1 MKLPRRRQFLGA
13 GSKRRYIAEHFA
25 HRTGRSVRL
34 IVPFP
39 PGARAKSAQRQ
50 YEAMKSVM
58 QRLFDSEIEAL
69 RLFPS
74 GGLAKDG
81 LGDDWKP
88 APDTVEASAGIGRRE
103 FITLLGGALLASPL
117 AARAQQDERPRH
129 IGVLMTLAAI
139 DPQAQARNAAF
150 LQGLHELGWT
160 IGRNVQIDHRWATG
174 GVDDTRRRAAELA
187 ALAPDVIL
195 ASGSAA
201 LESLLLATRTVPI
214 VFVVVPDPVGAGFV
228 DSLARPGGNA
238 TGFTTTFE
246 YRIGAKWLELLKQI
260 APGVT
265 RAAVILDPVTTAGTG
280 QWSAIQAAAPT
291 IGLAAVPVNIR
302 DGGMNRTLAAFARA
316 SNVGLIVTASAFS
329 LVHRD
334 AIVDLVA
341 RHKLPAVY
349 YERSFAAAGGLISY
363 GPDFLDQYR
372 RAGAYV
378 DRILKGEKPA
388 DLPVQ
393 TATKYE
399 IVMNRKTAQ
408 ALGLDI
414 PAAVLARVDEVME

>member
-1 MKLPRRRQFLGA
+1 
-13 GSKRRYIAEHFA
+13 
-25 HRTGRSVRL
+25 
-34 IVPFP
+34 
-39 PGARAKSAQRQ
+39 
-50 YEAMKSVM
+50 MKSVM

-69 RLFPS
+69 RLFPN
-74 GGLAKDG
+74 GGFAKDE

-88 APDTVEASAGIGRRE
+88 APETVEASAGIGRRQ
-103 FITLLGGALLASPL
+103 FMTLPGGALLASPL
-117 AARAQQDERPRH
+117 AAQARGDERLRH

-160 IGRNVQIDHRWATG
+160 IGRNVQIDRRWATG
-174 GVDDTRRRAAELA
+174 AVDDTRRHAAELA

-214 VFVVVPDPVGAGFV
+214 VFVAVPDPVGAGFV

-238 TGFTTTFE
+238 TGFATTTTFE
-246 YRIGAKWLELLKQI
+246 YGVGAKWLELLKQI

-265 RAAVILDPVTTAGTG
+265 RAAVILDPVTAAGIG
-280 QWSAIQAAAPT
+280 QWKAIQAAAPS
-291 IGLAAVPVNIR
+291 IGLETVPVNIR

-349 YERSFAAAGGLISY
+349 YERSFVAAGGLISY

-399 IVMNRKTAQ
+399 IVMKSQDRT
-408 ALGLDI
+408 GSR
-414 PAAVLARVDEVME
+414 PRHSGGRARPYRRGDRMRPKRP